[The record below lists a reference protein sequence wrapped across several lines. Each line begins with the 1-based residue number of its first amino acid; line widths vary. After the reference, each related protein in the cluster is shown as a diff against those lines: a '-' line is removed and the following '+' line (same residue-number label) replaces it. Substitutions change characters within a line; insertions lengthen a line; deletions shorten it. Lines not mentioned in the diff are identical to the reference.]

1 VKDEVAALLPPPRD
15 WLARTILAILNVL
28 VPVNRLW
35 EMDRLEFI
43 EIERR
48 SRVLTKAQFG
58 CLKEV
63 YTFNITRGCEFN
75 CVYCYARG
83 YTGAPSSG
91 QVHLYGNLPDKL
103 TGELDNP
110 RRRSVVDWVVFNT
123 ASDSFQ
129 THPAVL
135 DITYRTM
142 KVLLE
147 RGIGFS
153 FLTKGWIPDRFI
165 RLFSRY
171 PEMVTARIGLVS
183 LSPRYRDLFE
193 PKTATPT
200 ERLQNIERLR
210 KAGMRVDVRVDPIIP
225 FYTDDEDA
233 IKRLYQAL
241 AERDVRRVSIS
252 YLHLRPAILV
262 QLQRELPAKEF
273 NLLRSCFESQ
283 SWKVVGSSTQSKL
296 IPLLLREKGYRRFI
310 TLSKDFGIKP
320 YICACKNPDMPAHQ
334 CSPAVGRKQ
343 AQREETGQLSL
354 FAC

>member
-1 VKDEVAALLPPPRD
+1 LNGVVQELVV
-15 WLARTILAILNVL
+15 WLWAIG
-28 VPVNRLW
+28 R
-35 EMDRLEFI
+35 MEFI
-43 EIERR
+43 EIERK

-58 CLKEV
+58 CLKDA

-83 YTGAPSSG
+83 YPGAPFSG

-103 TGELDNP
+103 AGELDSP

-165 RLFSRY
+165 KLFSSH

-193 PKTATPT
+193 PNTATPT
-200 ERLQNIERLR
+200 ERLQNIERLI
-210 KAGMRVDVRVDPIIP
+210 KAGMGVDVRIDPIIP

-233 IKRLYQAL
+233 IRRLYQAL
-241 AERDVRRVSIS
+241 AERGVRRVSIS
-252 YLHLRPAILV
+252 YLHLRPAILD

-310 TLSKDFGIKP
+310 ALSKGYGIKP

-334 CSPAVGRKQ
+334 CSTAVRRKQ
-343 AQREETGQLSL
+343 AQRKEIGQLSL